1 MLLSPPDGFHR
12 DIIAIGGS
20 AGALDAL
27 CDILAQ
33 LPRRLRVSILVV
45 MHRLFSQPSNLPE
58 TIARKSGCHVGV
70 TKESELLREGIRTV
84 SPPDRH
90 LVMGPDQRIHLLRN
104 GFYRPHNIDALFCSL
119 AHHAGSRV
127 IGIILTD
134 IPRLDGAAQ

>member
-45 MHRLFSQPSNLPE
+45 MLATPYRHPS
-58 TIARKSGCHVGV
+58 A
-70 TKESELLREGIRTV
+70 
-84 SPPDRH
+84 
-90 LVMGPDQRIHLLRN
+90 
-104 GFYRPHNIDALFCSL
+104 
-119 AHHAGSRV
+119 
-127 IGIILTD
+127 
-134 IPRLDGAAQ
+134 